1 MQAMTGNL
9 MPDEQMVLENFRRAK
24 SMKHSGMEVAVKDG
38 VIVKLDVTEK
48 VNLESL
54 KRCKE

>member
-1 MQAMTGNL
+1 MTTL
-9 MPDEQMVLENFRRAK
+9 TPDEQMVLDTYRKALA
-24 SMKHSGMEVAVKDG
+24 MKHSGLEVAVKDG
-38 VIVKLDVTEK
+38 VIVKLDVTQK